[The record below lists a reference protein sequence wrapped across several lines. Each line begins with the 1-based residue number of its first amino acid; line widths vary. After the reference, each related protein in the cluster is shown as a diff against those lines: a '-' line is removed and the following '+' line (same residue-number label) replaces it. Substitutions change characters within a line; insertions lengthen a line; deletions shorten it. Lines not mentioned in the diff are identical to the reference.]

1 MLACKVNFT
10 CVYIKY
16 QLSVIKSADQFDL
29 VFLLCYLY
37 QILHI
42 FIDALKVVQLIPL
55 LGKRFL
61 SAHYP
66 IASDDVMMDQPTLA
80 ESWPETVK
88 LKFLAAV
95 AWILGPFFSSPVIR
109 GIPAMLF

>member
-16 QLSVIKSADQFDL
+16 QLSVIKIADQFDL

-66 IASDDVMMDQPTLA
+66 IASDDVMMDRPTLA

>member
-1 MLACKVNFT
+1 MLACKGNFISAH
-10 CVYIKY
+10 IKY
-16 QLSVIKSADQFDL
+16 QLSVIRIADQLGL
-29 VFLLCYLY
+29 VFLLCYHCK
-37 QILHI
+37 ILHI

-55 LGKRFL
+55 FGKRFL
-61 SAHYP
+61 SAHCP
-66 IASDDVMMDQPTLA
+66 IASDDVMMDRPTLA